1 MATDGTTINL
11 EGPQNTDKTFKEVV
25 FMYRPTREGDFLKDL
40 LKDFRGVLVSDFY
53 AAYDALDCPKQK
65 CLIHLLRD
73 MNQDLLN
80 NPFDE
85 ELQSVTGPF
94 GVLLRD
100 VVTTIDEHG
109 LRQRHLKKH
118 ERAVAHSFESLATK
132 SFRSDA
138 ADAVRERLLKN
149 RDELFTFLHY
159 DGVPWNNTN
168 AENAIKRF
176 AGYRENTAG
185 SMKEAGLKDYL
196 VLLSVCETSRYRGIS
211 FLKFLLSREQDV
223 DAFGTR
229 RRTRRRPVIE
239 TYPKGFTPPH
249 LQCLRSKAAQQSG
262 KATDRVAEEGTGSDV
277 VGEQGS

>member
-1 MATDGTTINL
+1 VWVFTSLT
-11 EGPQNTDKTFKEVV
+11 EVV

-40 LKDFRGVLVSDFY
+40 LKDFRGVLISDFY
-53 AAYDALDCPKQK
+53 AAYDALNCPKQR
-65 CLIHLLRD
+65 CLIHLMRD

-94 GVLLRD
+94 GVLLRE
-100 VVTTIDEHG
+100 VVTTIDEYG
-109 LRQRHLKKH
+109 LKQRHLKKH
-118 ERAVAHSFESLATK
+118 ERAVAHFFESVATK

-138 ADAVRERLLKN
+138 AEALRERLLKN

-176 AGYRENTAG
+176 AAYRENTAG
-185 SMKEAGLKDYL
+185 NMKEAGLKDYL
-196 VLLSVCETSRYRGIS
+196 VLLSVCETCRYRGIS
-211 FLKFLLSREQDV
+211 FLKLLLSRERDV

-229 RRTRRRPVIE
+229 RRRQRRPVIE
-239 TYPKGFTPPH
+239 TYPRGFTPPH
-249 LQCLRSKAAQQSG
+249 IQSLRSKASQQSG
-262 KATDRVAEEGTGSDV
+262 RSTDRVAEESAGFDV
-277 VGEQGS
+277 SAEQPS